1 MNIKIKQYIYKVR
14 HNYMTV
20 NNMIIVIALFVAL
33 GFVWGSLNAM
43 QKNYGLQKDLDEKQK
58 ELTIDQLENKN
69 LQLEGLYYQTDEYKE
84 LAARRDVGLAK
95 NGEKLLILP
104 NNTDLALQ
112 IDKKTS
118 NTVSRQTTNQKN
130 ESNIQKWINFLF

>member
-1 MNIKIKQYIYKVR
+1 
-14 HNYMTV
+14 
-20 NNMIIVIALFVAL
+20 MIIVIALFVAL